1 MGVRDGEKVVE
12 EVQLDGRVW
21 KKKKFGK
28 DV

>member
-1 MGVRDGEKVVE
+1 MRVRDVEKIVE

-21 KKKKFGK
+21 KKKKVGK

>member
-1 MGVRDGEKVVE
+1 MGVRDVEKIVE

-21 KKKKFGK
+21 KKKKVGK

>member
-12 EVQLDGRVW
+12 KVQLDGRVW
-21 KKKKFGK
+21 KKKKVGK

>member
-1 MGVRDGEKVVE
+1 MGVRDREKVVE

-21 KKKKFGK
+21 KKKKVGK

>member
-1 MGVRDGEKVVE
+1 MGIRDGEKVVE

-21 KKKKFGK
+21 KKKKVGK

>member
-1 MGVRDGEKVVE
+1 MGVRDGEKIVK

-21 KKKKFGK
+21 KKKKVGK